1 MISNSMKSS
10 YCAADDTSDEDSDDD
25 AVVAEVVEHPNTGES
40 TSLNEPTST
49 EVEPHTQDE
58 PIHDVEMG
66 DVKKATKNDD
76 KDSSS
81 IDEAQIRKAD
91 SGCADEDKGNDGD
104 NGSSLTSDKADAPN
118 TQQEEQKDAVDDTL
132 IDKADNGGAGDDEE
146 NDGEKGSSLTSNKVD
161 TQQEGRKEESCSSS
175 GNVDSDRNRTGKST
189 PLVSTTFNISV
200 RVLRFPFI

>member
-10 YCAADDTSDEDSDDD
+10 HFAADDTSDEDSDDN

-66 DVKKATKNDD
+66 DVKKASKNGD

-81 IDEAQIRKAD
+81 VDDAQIRKAD
-91 SGCADEDKGNDGD
+91 SGGADEDKGNDG
-104 NGSSLTSDKADAPN
+104 NKGSSLTSDEADAPN
-118 TQQEEQKDAVDDTL
+118 TEQEEQKDAVDDAL
-132 IDKADNGGAGDDEE
+132 IDKADNGGAGEDEE
-146 NDGEKGSSLTSNKVD
+146 NDGDKGSPLTSNKVD
-161 TQQEGRKEESCSSS
+161 TQQEGQKEESSSSS
-175 GNVDSDRNRTGKST
+175 GNVDSDRNLTGKST
-189 PLVSTTFNISV
+189 TLD
-200 RVLRFPFI
+200 